1 MQTNEVDKADAFVTT
16 DPDVMGGAK
25 VFAGI
30 CRDAKFPPTNF

>member
-1 MQTNEVDKADAFVTT
+1 MQLNEVDNADAFVMT

-30 CRDAKFPPTNF
+30 CRDATFPPTKF